1 MPDNA
6 ARLLVNAP
14 VVFVLAAIRFEPLE
28 SLPSWMADIQE
39 GLRERMPLYRRVRQV
54 ISPQGFDLAIDP
66 QDFDA
71 NQPAS
76 SWVMSSIDGQS
87 SIQVSKSALIV
98 HTRQY
103 KTFTQ
108 FSELVQIA
116 LSGLLKHAKRIHVSQ
131 VGIRYIDHLRVI
143 EGVGVD
149 KFVPSQL
156 LPHVPN
162 IDGLAVKSATS
173 TTSYSFGEH
182 LLNVRFNTGAGMAVI
197 PDDLMAVYLSSTKPG
212 PGGIV
217 HFQTLSPDEGVLD
230 TDCLAAE
237 LAAQVMDEETIL
249 DLLDRLHVTA
259 NQYFRAVTTS
269 EATDAWNG
277 ANAEAI

>member
-6 ARLLVNAP
+6 ARLLANAP

-28 SLPSWMADIQE
+28 SLPSWMPEIQE

-54 ISPQGFDLAIDP
+54 VSPQGFELAIDP
-66 QDFDA
+66 LDFDP
-71 NQPAS
+71 NHPAA
-76 SWVMSSIDGQS
+76 SWVMSSIDGQA

-103 KTFTQ
+103 TSFTE

-116 LSGLLKHAKRIHVSQ
+116 LDGLLKHAKRIHVAQ

-143 EGVGVD
+143 EGMGVD
-149 KFVPSQL
+149 KFVPVQL
-156 LPHVPN
+156 LPHVPD
-162 IDGLAVKSATS
+162 IEGLELKNATS
-173 TTSYSFGEH
+173 TTSYSCGEH
-182 LLNVRFNTGAGMAVI
+182 LLNVRFNTGAGMSVI
-197 PDDLMAVYLSSTKPG
+197 PEDLMAVYLSSTKPG

-217 HFQTLSPDEGVLD
+217 NFQNLASDEGVLD
-230 TDCLAAE
+230 TDCIAANLAS
-237 LAAQVMDEETIL
+237 QVMDERNIL
-249 DLLDRLHVTA
+249 SLLDRLHATA

-269 EATDAWNG
+269 EATEAWNG
-277 ANAEAI
+277 SKAEAT